1 MHFDDGALFRS
12 HFERRILQIPRIP
25 VLLKHLNGKMLSR
38 LVVSYKALGNT
49 FFFVDVKEIPN
60 EKLQRSFLV
69 L

>member
-1 MHFDDGALFRS
+1 
-12 HFERRILQIPRIP
+12 
-25 VLLKHLNGKMLSR
+25 MLSR